1 MDKQK
6 YLRRYSS
13 DEDKLLIS
21 KIIDKVNNFNT
32 RNKMVY
38 TDFLDPYQKQLVKK
52 FLKEIKQENFL
63 FLGGYSEAE
72 RECLL
77 LYPDYISNIEKIKS
91 EVVNIIEIKLPN
103 EVKGKYN
110 HKNYL
115 SMIMKLGMRREKTGD
130 IIITEDG
137 AQIIVLKE
145 VSGFLSSQLSNL
157 TRMHKAQIDIKSIDT
172 IKNVK
177 LNFESQK
184 IIFSSLR
191 LDVII
196 AGILKISRTA
206 ANEIILSERAY
217 INWELQKSSSKQV
230 KENDIITIRGKGR
243 YKISE
248 ILGTTKKER
257 IILKVDKFI

>member
-6 YLRRYSS
+6 YLKRYTS

-21 KIIDKVNNFNT
+21 KIIDKINNFNT
-32 RNKMVY
+32 GYKIVY

-52 FLKEIKQENFL
+52 FLEEIKQENYL
-63 FLGGYSEAE
+63 FLGGYNEAE

-77 LYPDYISNIEKIKS
+77 LYPDYISNIEKTKS
-91 EVVNIIEIKLPN
+91 EVINIIEIKLPN

-115 SMIMKLGMRREKTGD
+115 GMLMKLGIRREKLGD
-130 IIITEDG
+130 IIVTDEG

-145 VSGFLSSQLSNL
+145 ISEILRSQLVNL
-157 TRMHKAQIDIKSIDT
+157 TRMHKAQIQIKSIDT
-172 IKNVK
+172 INEIK

-191 LDVII
+191 LDVVI
-196 AGILKISRTA
+196 AGILKISRTS
-206 ANEIILSERAY
+206 ANEIISSERAY
-217 INWELQKSSSKQV
+217 INWELQKNNSKHI

-243 YKISE
+243 YKISA

-257 IILKVDKFI
+257 IVLRVDKYI